1 MPQFSDDL
9 FLGAAPTSMGT
20 STNHLSQAVL
30 TASIAT
36 GTGFGTMTV
45 TAWTGTP
52 ISVGMVLVGA
62 NVTAGTIVTAFGTGT
77 GGLGTYTVSVSQTA
91 ASATVTAY
99 GTSDLGDP
107 SLMPTGV
114 GPLGR
119 IYVWDSVPV
128 ALVANNIATAQI
140 GGVGTALTLTAGK
153 GVQLKTNAGPGGVT
167 VYQLDVPRAVSTTTA
182 TGSPTTSNITITG
195 YDVYGQSM
203 SEVIATGAV
212 ASTTVN
218 GKKAF
223 FQISGITSSASTTV
237 NITVGTTDILGI
249 PVRVTSAPFLAT
261 VKFGTTLAADAGN
274 FVAAD
279 AATATT
285 TTGDVRGT
293 YVPSASTD
301 GVKRLVAGILIPGIA
316 SGPNATRL
324 GALGVNQNL
333 VS

>member
-9 FLGAAPTSMGT
+9 FLGAATTYMGT
-20 STNHLSQAVL
+20 STNNLSQSVL

-36 GTGFGTMTV
+36 TTMTV
-45 TAWTGTP
+45 TAVSGA
-52 ISVGMVLVGA
+52 SLFVGMVLVGA
-62 NVTAGTIVTAFGTGT
+62 NVTAGTTITAFGTGT
-77 GGLGTYTVSVSQTA
+77 GGTGTYTVSISQTA

-107 SLMPTGV
+107 SLMGLGV

-119 IYVWDSVPV
+119 TYIWDVVPV
-128 ALVANNIATAQI
+128 AITTANLVASVTPTGVAT
-140 GGVGTALTLTAGK
+140 LTLAYGK
-153 GVQLKTNAGPGGVT
+153 GTKQVVRADSVT
-167 VYQLDVPRAVSTTTA
+167 VAQLDTPRAISVAVGAGT
-182 TGSPTTSNITITG
+182 PTTSNVTITG

-203 SEVIATGAV
+203 SEVIATGTTQN
-212 ASTTVN
+212 TTVN

-223 FQISGITSSASTTV
+223 FQISSITNSAATAV
-237 NITVGTTDILGI
+237 AITVQTTDILGL
-249 PVRVTSAPFLAT
+249 PVAVPAVTYLSA
-261 VKFGTTLAADAGN
+261 VKFGTSTIAQDAGT

-279 AATATT
+279 ATTATT

-301 GVKRLVAGILIPGIA
+301 GSKRLVAIVAIRGVA
-316 SGPNATRL
+316 CGPNATRL

>member
-9 FLGAAPTSMGT
+9 FLGAATTNMGT

-36 GTGFGTMTV
+36 TGGGTMTV
-45 TAWTGTP
+45 TAIAGVP
-52 ISVGMVLVGA
+52 LFVGMVLVGA
-62 NVTAGTIVTAFGTGT
+62 NVTAGTTITAFGTGT
-77 GGLGTYTVSVSQTA
+77 GGTGTYTVSISQTA

-107 SLMPTGV
+107 SLMGLGV

-119 IYVWDSVPV
+119 TYIWDVVPV
-128 ALVANNIATAQI
+128 AITTANLVASVTPTGVAT
-140 GGVGTALTLTAGK
+140 LTLAYGK
-153 GVQLKTNAGPGGVT
+153 GTKQVVRADGVT
-167 VYQLDVPRAVSTTTA
+167 VAQLDTPRAVSVAVGAGT
-182 TGSPTTSNITITG
+182 PTTSNVTITG

-203 SEVIATGAV
+203 SEVIATGTTQN
-212 ASTTVN
+212 TTVN

-223 FQISGITSSASTTV
+223 FQISSIANSAATAV
-237 NITVGTTDILGI
+237 AITVQTTDILGL
-249 PVRVTSAPFLAT
+249 PVAVPAVTFLSA
-261 VKFGTTLAADAGN
+261 VKFGTATIAQDAGT

-279 AATATT
+279 ATNPATT

-293 YVPSASTD
+293 YVPSGSTD
-301 GVKRLVAGILIPGIA
+301 GSKRIVAVVAIRGIA
-316 SGPNATRL
+316 CGPNATRL

-333 VS
+333 AS

>member
-9 FLGAAPTSMGT
+9 FLGAAPTNMGT

-30 TASIAT
+30 TASIAST
-36 GTGFGTMTV
+36 TMTV
-45 TAWTGTP
+45 TAWSGP
-52 ISVGMVLVGA
+52 LIAVGMVLVGA
-62 NVTAGTIVTAFGTGT
+62 NVTAGTTITAFGTGT
-77 GGLGTYTVSVSQTA
+77 GGLGTYTVSTSQTA

-99 GTSDLGDP
+99 GSSDLGDP
-107 SLMPTGV
+107 SLMPNGV

-128 ALVANNIATAQI
+128 ALVANNIATAQV
-140 GGVGTALTLTAGK
+140 GGVGTSLTLTAGK
-153 GVQLKTNAGPGGVT
+153 GVQLKTGGGPGGVT
-167 VYQLDVPRAVSTTTA
+167 VYQLDVPRAVSVGVGA
-182 TGSPTTSNITITG
+182 GSPTTSNITVTG
-195 YDVYGQSM
+195 YDVYGQPM
-203 SEVIATGAV
+203 SEVIASGTTQ
-212 ASTTVN
+212 STTVN

-223 FQISGITSSASTTV
+223 FQITGITSSASTTV
-237 NITVGTTDILGI
+237 TITIGTTDILGI
-249 PVRVTSAPFLAT
+249 PVRVTAAPFLAT
-261 VKFGTTLAADAGN
+261 VKFGTTLAADAGT

-279 AATATT
+279 ATNPATT

-301 GVKRLVAGILIPGIA
+301 GVKRLVAGVLIPGIA

>member
-9 FLGAAPTSMGT
+9 FLGAATTYMGT
-20 STNHLSQAVL
+20 STNNLSQSVL

-36 GTGFGTMTV
+36 TTMTV
-45 TAWTGTP
+45 TAVSGA
-52 ISVGMVLVGA
+52 SLFVGMVLVGA
-62 NVTAGTIVTAFGTGT
+62 NVTAGTTITAFGTGT
-77 GGLGTYTVSVSQTA
+77 GGTGTYTVSTSQTA

-107 SLMPTGV
+107 SLMGLGV

-119 IYVWDSVPV
+119 VYIWDVVPV
-128 ALVANNIATAQI
+128 AITTANLVASVTPTGVAT
-140 GGVGTALTLTAGK
+140 LTLAYGK
-153 GVQLKTNAGPGGVT
+153 GTKQVVRADGVT
-167 VYQLDVPRAVSTTTA
+167 VAQLDTPRAISVAVGAGT
-182 TGSPTTSNITITG
+182 PTTSNVTITG

-203 SEVIATGAV
+203 SEVIATGTTQ
-212 ASTTVN
+212 STTVS

-223 FQISGITSSASTTV
+223 FQISSITNSAATAV
-237 NITVGTTDILGI
+237 AITVQTTDILGL
-249 PVRVTSAPFLAT
+249 PVAVPAVTYLSA
-261 VKFGTTLAADAGN
+261 VKFGTSTIAQDAGT

-279 AATATT
+279 ATTATT

-301 GVKRLVAGILIPGIA
+301 GSKRLVAIVAIRGVA
-316 SGPNATRL
+316 CGPNATRL